1 MYKKL
6 AKFLINIGFL
16 SRRSMSQKASYNSL
30 VQRIKE
36 LELENAVLKKDIV
49 TLKNSRTTDTS
60 FRSTPADFTGVINQ
74 KIERKRELL
83 LAAVEQFLETV
94 YITNSEGIIE
104 YINPAFENLTGFS
117 REECIGKDISMFRD
131 SKHDSQFN
139 INLRA
144 AISSGRVWKGYA
156 EFKRKDNSFFTMNII
171 ISSVRDKNGVITNY
185 VGLQRNSSNEIEINE
200 KMAQAQKLESLGT
213 LAGGIAH
220 DFNNMLF
227 PILLNAEVLLLKSA
241 FYDNETKESL
251 TQIYE
256 SALQAK
262 DLVHQILNFSRHK
275 KIERQPL
282 QIQNCINTAL
292 MLMKSGIPR
301 NISIKKNVDP
311 NASPVLADSTQLHQI
326 IMNLVSNGVH
336 AMGESGGVIQISLM
350 PVNVSQ
356 ADSNGGV
363 KPGNYIC
370 LSVSDTGSGMSK
382 EVMNHIFEPFY
393 TTKGDENGTGMG
405 LSIVSG
411 IVKEMGGDIKV
422 HSQLGKG
429 TEFRLYFSKFSE
441 KCVDSRPHT
450 PVLNERIDIEDQI
463 HILFVDDEEIILKVA
478 KSILNRLGY
487 RTTTMTDPL
496 AALARF
502 KKEPL
507 TYDLVITDLYM
518 PQMNGDCLAENIRA
532 TRPDIPVFLCTGF
545 SDDMT
550 LDMMAQ
556 KGIRAVLSKPISI
569 KEISDKIEK
578 ILLSKKSVTRSS
590 S

>member
-1 MYKKL
+1 
-6 AKFLINIGFL
+6 
-16 SRRSMSQKASYNSL
+16 MSQKASYNSL

-36 LELENAVLKKDIV
+36 LEVENSVLKQELI
-49 TLKNSRTTDTS
+49 TLKNVRTTDTS
-60 FRSTPADFTGVINQ
+60 FASTPADFTGVINQ
-74 KIERKRELL
+74 KIERKRALL

-104 YINPAFENLTGFS
+104 YINPTFENISGFS

-156 EFKRKDNSFFTMNII
+156 EFKRKDNSFFTMDII

-227 PILLNAEVLLLKSA
+227 PILLNAEMLLLKSA

-256 SALQAK
+256 SALQEK

-282 QIQNCINTAL
+282 QIQDCINTAL

-311 NASPVLADSTQLHQI
+311 NA
-326 IMNLVSNGVH
+326 
-336 AMGESGGVIQISLM
+336 
-350 PVNVSQ
+350 
-356 ADSNGGV
+356 
-363 KPGNYIC
+363 
-370 LSVSDTGSGMSK
+370 
-382 EVMNHIFEPFY
+382 
-393 TTKGDENGTGMG
+393 
-405 LSIVSG
+405 
-411 IVKEMGGDIKV
+411 
-422 HSQLGKG
+422 
-429 TEFRLYFSKFSE
+429 
-441 KCVDSRPHT
+441 
-450 PVLNERIDIEDQI
+450 
-463 HILFVDDEEIILKVA
+463 
-478 KSILNRLGY
+478 
-487 RTTTMTDPL
+487 
-496 AALARF
+496 
-502 KKEPL
+502 
-507 TYDLVITDLYM
+507 
-518 PQMNGDCLAENIRA
+518 
-532 TRPDIPVFLCTGF
+532 
-545 SDDMT
+545 
-550 LDMMAQ
+550 
-556 KGIRAVLSKPISI
+556 
-569 KEISDKIEK
+569 
-578 ILLSKKSVTRSS
+578 
-590 S
+590 